1 MFLAIYLTLY
11 NNAVRPV
18 KRKGWHITHM
28 TSSFH
33 SVQGRIQDLK
43 KIAPS
48 VGRRENFGGIS
59 CEKSRFY
66 AKKNHFFPILGGGG
80 AHRVCPLGSA
90 PAVEPHHFFF
100 IECLYQARKRAVM
113 YLC

>member
-1 MFLAIYLTLY
+1 MVLAIYLTLY

-80 AHRVCPLGSA
+80 GGAHTGCAPLD
-90 PAVEPHHFFF
+90 PPLQLNPTTFFLLNAC
-100 IECLYQARKRAVM
+100 IKPEKER
-113 YLC
+113 